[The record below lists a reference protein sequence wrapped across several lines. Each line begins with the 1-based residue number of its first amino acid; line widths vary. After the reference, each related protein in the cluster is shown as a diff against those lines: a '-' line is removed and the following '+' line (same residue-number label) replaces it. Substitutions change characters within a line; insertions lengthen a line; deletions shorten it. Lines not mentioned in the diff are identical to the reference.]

1 LSSASRGALKKIQ
14 GSRLVSNW
22 ELPVS
27 ALVNAVKERIASK
40 ATLKRAESSVPR
52 ASPRVVPPAPASA
65 RAPQGAPERSDWA
78 RRLMELGQMAK
89 LDGEIVEYEYEDGTL
104 MSNKLTAAQSAIP
117 FSNKK

>member
-52 ASPRVVPPAPASA
+52 ASPASA